1 MSDGNLLC
9 SFPPVTQFNYGCK
22 AVLSSRFTAF
32 HKQTQLKNLGEGNF
46 GTIGKITCQLSG
58 LVPVRQQE
66 NVGRTHHMKKLTEKK
81 TQTVK
86 LPNKKSKLFLLKNP
100 SNKNDI
106 NNNGNNNNNNNNN
119 NDNNNNRNNNNNN
132 NKRDPL

>member
-66 NVGRTHHMKKLTEKK
+66 NVGRTRRMKKLTEKK
-81 TQTVK
+81 TKQSNYLIRKVNCSCSKILVIIKVVK
-86 LPNKKSKLFLLKNP
+86 IIL
-100 SNKNDI
+100 I
-106 NNNGNNNNNNNNN
+106 IVVIIIIA
-119 NDNNNNRNNNNNN
+119 
-132 NKRDPL
+132 